1 MTDLKTVGETIPE
14 GPAEKVAVPA
24 QPDVAPV
31 GQLEKSAPE
40 ASPAKQV

>member
-1 MTDLKTVGETIPE
+1 MTDLKTVSTATPE

-31 GQLEKSAPE
+31 GQPEKSAPE